1 MWLLLPSLG
10 NFNWLPPPQWVGPLL
25 WSAPI
30 LHPSPMRASYMALT
44 VRVLKWP
51 DSVYVSAVAEPQI
64 NFKWELLDLY
74 SIILFRQ
81 NHCEDSTV
89 RSMSLVLVAPYV
101 RISKHLAKPWR
112 TNQHCG
118 HSCDCSHGMWTGFD
132 PWAAALPT
140 GWPTRPGLTSSAFR
154 HRLLNHCVHGFCP
167 FLPIL
172 LPTVPV
178 FFFTKLYRIKI
189 NGKWRM
195 WSELQRN
202 VSFF

>member
-1 MWLLLPSLG
+1 MYFETSR
-10 NFNWLPPPQWVGPLL
+10 LPPPQW
-25 WSAPI
+25 SAIGALQSPTTPWE
-30 LHPSPMRASYMALT
+30 HPTWPLT

-140 GWPTRPGLTSSAFR
+140 GWPTRPGVTSSAFR
-154 HRLLNHCVHGFCP
+154 HRLFNHCVHGFCP

-172 LPTVPV
+172 LPTGILFYKSVPV
-178 FFFTKLYRIKI
+178 Q
-189 NGKWRM
+189 N
-195 WSELQRN
+195 
-202 VSFF
+202 